1 MSNTK
6 RGHRPSRGWLLL
18 VAAPLALLVAD
29 RVTWTQDEP
38 SVLSVKMQALTQVL
52 ERLLSVLV
60 RTDVPA
66 TADIATLC
74 TASEQFAA
82 LAHTIAPAD
91 ATQPASGVDP
101 TLAIFSA
108 SLVSQAQQA
117 VVAAKAEQYDAARAI
132 LRSTIEQ
139 CVACHTRSKDGS
151 NHSAFTPSP
160 PPPSLGLT
168 ERADYFAATRQF
180 DRALKIYLGLVRDPD
195 LAAHQV
201 LSWQRA
207 VRRGLD
213 VAVGVQSD
221 PQRAAELLDAALAI
235 PGAPPFLVERFK
247 TWRKTITTW
256 SAERRD
262 APRDAARWLASARK
276 QLDAALAQ
284 QQFPMD
290 HDADVLFLRASA
302 SAHSALAAGATAT
315 AAAEALRIG
324 GMAHELL
331 ADPGQAFLPEQYY
344 EACIR
349 QAPHTNEARR
359 CLKRYESR
367 VYFLH
372 SGSGGASLQE
382 GTERSLATLRD
393 LAR

>member
-1 MSNTK
+1 MRDTE
-6 RGHRPSRGWLLL
+6 RGHRLSRGWLLL
-18 VAAPLALLVAD
+18 VATPLALLIAGG
-29 RVTWTQDEP
+29 VTWTLDES

-52 ERLLSVLV
+52 ERLLPVLV
-60 RTDVPA
+60 RTDVP
-66 TADIATLC
+66 TAADVATLC

-82 LAHTIAPAD
+82 LAHTIAPTD
-91 ATQPASGVDP
+91 ATRPATGVDP

-108 SLVSQAQQA
+108 SLVNQAQQA
-117 VVAAKAEQYDAARAI
+117 VAAAQAEQYETARAI

-139 CVACHTRSKDGS
+139 CVACHTRSKDGPS
-151 NHSAFTPSP
+151 HPAFTPSP
-160 PPPSLGLT
+160 PPPSLGLP

-180 DRALKIYLGLVRDPD
+180 DRALETYLSLVRDPD
-195 LAAHQV
+195 LAAHRV

-213 VAVGVQSD
+213 VAVRVQSD
-221 PQRAAELLDAALAI
+221 PRRAAELLDAALAI

-247 TWRKTITTW
+247 TWQKTITAW

-262 APRDAARWLASARK
+262 TPRDAARWLAAARK

-349 QAPHTNEARR
+349 QAPHTGEARQ

-382 GTERSLATLRD
+382 GTEQALATLRD